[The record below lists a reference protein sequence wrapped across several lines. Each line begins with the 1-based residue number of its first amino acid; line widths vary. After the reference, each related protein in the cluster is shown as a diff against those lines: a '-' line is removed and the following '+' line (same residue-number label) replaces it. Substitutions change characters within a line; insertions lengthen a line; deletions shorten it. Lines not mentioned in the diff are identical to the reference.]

1 MSGIRRPVNALRM
14 REFNTTIDIAAP
26 PSRVWQVMSDV
37 DRWHE
42 WTPSITSIRR
52 LGRESFGV
60 GTKAWVRQPK
70 FPPALWKVSS
80 VEPGKSFTW
89 VSTAPGMRVVGR
101 HSVEA
106 TAIGSRAILNLTY
119 SGLLGGLFARLTR
132 GITERYIGFEARGL
146 KARSEDPTFRHA
158 GFS

>member
-1 MSGIRRPVNALRM
+1 MK
-14 REFNTTIDIAAP
+14 EFNVTIEIDAP

-42 WTPSITSIRR
+42 WTPSVTSIARP
-52 LGRESFGV
+52 GGDSFGV

-70 FPPALWKVSS
+70 FPPALWTVSS
-80 VEPGKSFTW
+80 IDPGKSFTW

-106 TAIGSRAILNLTY
+106 TATGSRAILNLTY
-119 SGLLGGLFARLTR
+119 SGMLGGLFARLTA
-132 GITERYIGFEARGL
+132 GITERYIGYEARGL
-146 KARSEDPTFRHA
+146 KARSEDPLYKHA
-158 GFS
+158 GLP

>member
-1 MSGIRRPVNALRM
+1 MK
-14 REFNTTIDIAAP
+14 EFNITIEIDAP

-42 WTPSITSIRR
+42 WTPSVTSITRP
-52 LGRESFGV
+52 GGHSFGV

-70 FPPALWKVSS
+70 FPPALWTVSS

-106 TAIGSRAILNLTY
+106 TATGSRAILNLTY
-119 SGLLGGLFARLTR
+119 SGLFGGLFASLTA
-132 GITERYIGFEARGL
+132 GITERYIGYEAGGL
-146 KARSEDPTFRHA
+146 KARSEDPLYKHA
-158 GFS
+158 GLP